1 MRKLIIITSA
11 VMPVIAVLCTALYL
25 RGGQDV
31 FLTLAITFATIS
43 YHFIMRLIVGGIV
56 NSIMKNHADLSRPW
70 FRQRGWE
77 RKLYRLLRV
86 KKWKGRV
93 PACRPDF
100 FDLSRHTPDEVAQAM
115 CQAEITHEII
125 LPLSFLPIFAAI
137 WVGALPAFVITSV
150 ISAAMELVF
159 IVTQRFNRPRIIKM
173 LARRQSAQSTQKK

>member
-11 VMPVIAVLCTALYL
+11 VMPAIAVLCTALYL

-43 YHFIMRLIVGGIV
+43 YHF
-56 NSIMKNHADLSRPW
+56 NHADLSRPW
-70 FRQRGWE
+70 FRQRDWE

-93 PACRPDF
+93 PAYRPDF
-100 FDLSRHTPDEVAQAM
+100 FDLSRHTPDEIAQAM

-150 ISAAMELVF
+150 ISAGLELVF
-159 IVTQRFNRPRIIKM
+159 IITQRFNRPRIIRM
-173 LARRQSAQSTQKK
+173 LAHRQNAQKK